1 MLFFNLNSLICL
13 PWTFLKIP
21 EDCENNNKYCSE
33 KSYHI
38 ACSVILKYLLGLNNT
53 IMYVYSTELYPTSVR
68 GLGCGAVAFFGNIA
82 AGLGSGP
89 TGLLGFNS
97 HNPML
102 LIFVVSS
109 LGIGAASFLNET
121 FSKDL
126 EEEVKE
132 IKRRNSKIAR
142 AEDGRMVP
150 EGFVSEEK
158 GQSKNENENNQKIE
172 KEDARKDF

>member
-1 MLFFNLNSLICL
+1 M
-13 PWTFLKIP
+13 
-21 EDCENNNKYCSE
+21 
-33 KSYHI
+33 
-38 ACSVILKYLLGLNNT
+38 LKYLLGLNNT

-132 IKRRNSKIAR
+132 IKRRSSLIDRK
-142 AEDGRMVP
+142 DTGGKVP
-150 EGFVSEEK
+150 QGEEHEEK
-158 GQSKNENENNQKIE
+158 KPQESIEFYQESDIE
-172 KEDARKDF
+172 KVKKDL